1 MVVVLLAPAGAIV
14 LVSCVVVVVDVAG
27 AGSFTTVVQE
37 LRIAAMVG
45 TIQMIVSFFI
55 IRL

>member
-37 LRIAAMVG
+37 LRIAAMAG

>member
-1 MVVVLLAPAGAIV
+1 VVVSAVGATV
-14 LVSCVVVVVDVAG
+14 VSRVVVVVD

-37 LRIAAMVG
+37 LRIAAKAG
-45 TIQMIVSFFI
+45 TMQMSVILFI